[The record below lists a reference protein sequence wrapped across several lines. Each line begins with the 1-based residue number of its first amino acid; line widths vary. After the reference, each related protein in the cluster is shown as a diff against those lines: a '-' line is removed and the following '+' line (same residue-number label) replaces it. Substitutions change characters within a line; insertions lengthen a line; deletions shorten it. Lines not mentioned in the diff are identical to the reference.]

1 MASFGSF
8 LGTALGTDPQAFQRG
23 AENQLKLQAL
33 QRAEQDR
40 LNLKNYA
47 PNQMN
52 LGVNLR
58 DQPNLDSSQFGS
70 DQLFIEPPKKVE
82 PEVVQPIEVP
92 KVEENVTE
100 ESTVGDD
107 QVIIDNQETKTP
119 ETLVLP
125 NFDADAVRCHDKKL
139 IGFSEEFVGYLIP
152 IKEFLFEKMYRH
164 WKVNRLRFKASRVIQ
179 DLFNM
184 FFERPDILP
193 EDWGNAAKGLCEKE
207 RAQLICDYI
216 AGMTDQYA
224 LMEYRKL
231 TDNEVFM
238 C

>member
-23 AENQLKLQAL
+23 AENQLKLQEL

-58 DQPNLDSSQFGS
+58 ETPNLDSSQFGS

-82 PEVVQPIEVP
+82 PEVVKPIDVP
-92 KVEENVTE
+92 KVEESVTE

-107 QVIIDNQETKTP
+107 QTVIDNKETNTP

-125 NFDADAVRCHDKKL
+125 NFDADADRDMSK
-139 IGFSEEFVGYLIP
+139 VGVS
-152 IKEFLFEKMYRH
+152 KT
-164 WKVNRLRFKASRVIQ
+164 
-179 DLFNM
+179 
-184 FFERPDILP
+184 PDITQIDP
-193 EDWGNAAKGLCEKE
+193 ESSQFIQSID
-207 RAQLICDYI
+207 
-216 AGMTDQYA
+216 
-224 LMEYRKL
+224 KL
-231 TDNEVFM
+231 FFSYFF
-238 C
+238 